1 MNNSNDLHLESKGE
15 IFSNAKELRRKMT
28 EAEDKLWS
36 ALRNKRLNGF
46 KFRRQHPINKFVA
59 DFYCHEVRLIV
70 EVDGEVHDEIDR
82 KEHDELRTYVLKEF
96 DVTVIRFSNQEVLK
110 SLDMVLNLINLKVQ
124 QLINLQ

>member
-1 MNNSNDLHLESKGE
+1 MNNNNNLHLESKGE

-28 EAEDKLWS
+28 EAEEMLWS

-59 DFYCHEVRLIV
+59 DFYCHEARLIV
-70 EVDGEVHDEIDR
+70 EVDGEVHDEKDQ

-96 DVTVIRFSNQEVLK
+96 DITVIRFSNQEVLK

-124 QLINLQ
+124 QLISLQ